1 MPGTFGNFPFD
12 EEIFLLNWQNA
23 VDPTLTAMMD
33 SGAVVEDGV
42 IAGLIK
48 NGSNVYTIPFYDTLG
63 GTPDNYDGD
72 TDITVS
78 APTGGSQSGV
88 VYGRAHAWKDHDFIH
103 EFNSGANPTVAI
115 ATQVA
120 KYWQKKRQSRLIGIM
135 GGIFSI
141 ADDSTD
147 AWDAWQLH
155 TLNLA
160 AASGTVGSA
169 NLISEAS
176 AAEAA
181 QKAVG
186 DNAGIFTMAIMH
198 SKIALALSKLNLLQF
213 RKYTD
218 AAGIERQINIAD
230 YNGMTVIV
238 DDGVP
243 VANSTGVSGA
253 KEYTTYLFGAGAIR
267 HASAPVLKPV
277 ETDRVSLTDGG
288 YDVLINRFRETLH
301 PNGFSYTLPFVSGSS
316 GPKVVSPSD
325 VQLAAYANWGLA
337 GIDPKAIAIARII
350 TNG

>member
-12 EEIFLLNWQNA
+12 EEIFLLNWRNA
-23 VDPTLTAMMD
+23 VDPTLTAMVD
-33 SGAVVEDGV
+33 SGAVVEDST
-42 IAGLIK
+42 IASLIK
-48 NGSNVYTIPFYDTLG
+48 NGSNTYTIPFYDVLT
-63 GTPDNYDGD
+63 GTDDNYDGG
-72 TDITVS
+72 TTITVS
-78 APTGGSQSGV
+78 SPTGGSQSGV

-115 ATQVA
+115 ASQVA
-120 KYWQKKRQSRLIGIM
+120 KYWNKKRQGRLIGIL

-155 TLNLA
+155 TLDI
-160 AASGTVGSA
+160 ASDSSSA
-169 NLISEAS
+169 TSDNFVSEAS

-186 DNAGIFTMAIMH
+186 DNSGIFTMAIMH
-198 SKIALALSKLNLLQF
+198 SKIALALAKLQLLQF

-218 AAGIERQINIAD
+218 AAGIERTVNIAD

-238 DDGVP
+238 DDNVP
-243 VANSTGVSGA
+243 VANSASVSGG

-277 ETDRVSLTDGG
+277 ETDRVALTDGG
-288 YDVLINRFRETLH
+288 YDVLINRLRETIH
-301 PNGFSYTLPFVSGSS
+301 PNGFTYTLPFVAGSS
-316 GPKVVSPSD
+316 GPKVTSPSD
-325 VQLAAYANWGLA
+325 LQLAAYANWGLA
-337 GIDPKAIAIARII
+337 GVDPKSIAIARII
-350 TNG
+350 SNG